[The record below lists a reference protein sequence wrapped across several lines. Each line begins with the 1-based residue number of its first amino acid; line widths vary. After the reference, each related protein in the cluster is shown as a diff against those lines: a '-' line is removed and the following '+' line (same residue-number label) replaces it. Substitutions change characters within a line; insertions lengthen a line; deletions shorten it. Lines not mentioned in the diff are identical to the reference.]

1 MRENY
6 RKSIEELKTTGQIST
21 NKRALRMKQ
30 LSFLADTMTNTRG
43 IEPYR
48 IIDQEQE
55 TLSESASVTSSSPTS
70 QMQEPEIEL
79 HEDGLLLL
87 QIKPELH
94 ENNHLSPPAAK
105 RGRRSPSVTPRSSIN
120 SLQRYFSTIC
130 STVAEFPIKDQIEMK
145 IMINQIVYERELQ
158 LNSPIVYVDEE
169 GHSDN
174 KKYFQRMY
182 EDENE
187 PNLRKKN
194 AEDQSD

>member
-48 IIDQEQE
+48 IVDQEQE
-55 TLSESASVTSSSPTS
+55 TLSESVSVTSSSPTS

-79 HEDGLLLL
+79 REDDFLL
-87 QIKPELH
+87 QVKSEQQ
-94 ENNHLSPPAAK
+94 NNHLSQQPAK
-105 RGRRSPSVTPRSSIN
+105 RSRSSSSVTPRTTNN

-130 STVAEFPIKDQIEMK
+130 GTVAEFPIKDQIEMK
-145 IMINQIVYERELQ
+145 IMINEIVYQRELL
-158 LNSPIVYVDEE
+158 LNTPIVYVDED
-169 GHSDN
+169 GHPDN

-187 PNLRKKN
+187 PNLGRKN
-194 AEDQSD
+194 VEDQSD

>member
-6 RKSIEELKTTGQIST
+6 RKSIEELKTTGHIST

-48 IIDQEQE
+48 IVDQEQE
-55 TLSESASVTSSSPTS
+55 TLSESVSVTSSSSTS
-70 QMQEPEIEL
+70 PMQEPEIEL
-79 HEDGLLLL
+79 HEDDSLL
-87 QIKPELH
+87 QVKPETFEH
-94 ENNHLSPPAAK
+94 NHFTTPPAK
-105 RGRRSPSVTPRSSIN
+105 RSRPSPTEPPRNTIN

-130 STVAEFPIKDQIEMK
+130 STVGEFPIKDQIEMK
-145 IMINQIVYERELQ
+145 ILINQIVYDRELQ
-158 LNSPIVYVDEE
+158 LNSPIVYVDED
-169 GHSDN
+169 GQPDH

-187 PNLRKKN
+187 HSLSKKN

>member
-48 IIDQEQE
+48 VIDQEQE
-55 TLSESASVTSSSPTS
+55 TLSESISITSSSPTS
-70 QMQEPEIEL
+70 PIQEPEIEL
-79 HEDGLLLL
+79 HEDDLLLL
-87 QIKPELH
+87 PINSELH
-94 ENNHLSPPAAK
+94 ESNHFSPPPAK
-105 RGRRSPSVTPRSSIN
+105 RGRPSPSTPRNTTN

-130 STVAEFPIKDQIEMK
+130 STVTEFPIKDQIEMK
-145 IMINQIVYERELQ
+145 ILINQIVYERELQ
-158 LNSPIVYVDEE
+158 LNTPIVYVDED

-182 EDENE
+182 EEENE

-194 AEDQSD
+194 VEDQSD